1 MSATLCPTCQKPL
14 VSGRCSTC
22 APKPLPMSAE
32 ERRRFTRLIVL
43 GVVMTVG
50 SVAFFGFR
58 MRRKLAR
65 QRLNRV
71 MEQVP

>member
-1 MSATLCPTCQKPL
+1 MSVATCPTCQKPL
-14 VSGRCSTC
+14 VSGRCPTC

-32 ERRRFTRLIVL
+32 ERRRLGLLIGL

-50 SVAFFGFR
+50 SAAFFAFR

-65 QRLNRV
+65 QRFNRV
-71 MEQVP
+71 TEQVP